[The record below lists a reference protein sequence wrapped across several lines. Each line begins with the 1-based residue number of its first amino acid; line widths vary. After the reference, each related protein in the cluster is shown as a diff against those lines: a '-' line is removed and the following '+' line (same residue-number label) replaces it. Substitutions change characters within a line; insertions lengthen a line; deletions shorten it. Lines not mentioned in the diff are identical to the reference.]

1 MSSSLDAVDHGILYH
16 LQADAHQPITTIAR
30 ALNVAD
36 NTVRNRI
43 QKLEDQGVIRGYT
56 IDVDYGEA
64 DIQHHYIFFCT
75 ARVSN
80 RETLAEKAQALPGI
94 VRVTTIMTGTQNIII
109 EGVAPTKNEIT
120 DIASELDE
128 LGLTIEHE
136 HLIWGHFNR
145 PYTGFRLDEDLSGT

>member
-1 MSSSLDAVDHGILYH
+1 MSSSLDAVDRGILYH
-16 LQADAHQPITTIAR
+16 LQADAQQPITTIAR

-43 QKLEDQGVIRGYT
+43 QKLEDQGVIKGYT

-75 ARVSN
+75 VRVSI
-80 RETLAEKAQALPGI
+80 RETLAEKARELSGI

-109 EGVAPTKNEIT
+109 EGVAPTKRKIT

-128 LGLTIEHE
+128 LGLNIEHE
-136 HLIWGHFNR
+136 HLIWEHFNQ